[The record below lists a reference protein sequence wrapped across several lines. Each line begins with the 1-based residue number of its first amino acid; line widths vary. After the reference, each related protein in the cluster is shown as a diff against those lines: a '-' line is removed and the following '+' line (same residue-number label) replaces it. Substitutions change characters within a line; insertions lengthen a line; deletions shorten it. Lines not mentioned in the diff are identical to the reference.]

1 MWKNIVELGR
11 FQTTIRWMRIA
22 CWIHKTTNTL
32 KICNNYC
39 FSTVKMVARTDLN
52 IMLHVYCLSY
62 LRYIPTRDKA
72 TSLLMFLDP
81 TQLDTHPHSRTQTHT
96 NTLTHTNTYT
106 HSRTQKHTLTHANTH
121 IHSRT
126 QTHTH
131 THTVVLLWKRDQLVA
146 DAAVYTTHKRHKG
159 KTPKF
164 SAVLEPAIPVMES
177 LRQHGNRHRRH
188 VYYGNRITNFMYK
201 CYMHTNIT

>member
-121 IHSRT
+121 
-126 QTHTH
+126 THTH
-131 THTVVLLWKRDQLVA
+131 ARKHTHTL
-146 DAAVYTTHKRHKG
+146 THANTHAHTHGSTPLKEGSACRRCCCLHNTQKTQG
-159 KTPKF
+159 KNTQVF
-164 SAVLEPAIPVMES
+164 SGIGTSNPSNGEP
-177 LRQHGNRHRRH
+177 
-188 VYYGNRITNFMYK
+188 
-201 CYMHTNIT
+201 